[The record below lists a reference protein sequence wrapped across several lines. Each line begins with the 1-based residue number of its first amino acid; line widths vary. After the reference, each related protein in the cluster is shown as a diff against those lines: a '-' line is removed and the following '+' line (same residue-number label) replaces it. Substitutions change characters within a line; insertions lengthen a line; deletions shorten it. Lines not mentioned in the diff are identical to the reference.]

1 MRKEQIIY
9 LEKPGPQNTEAV
21 IDAVQTYIARSGL
34 NRVVVASTTG
44 ATAMKFAAALKNKAE
59 LVIVTHHTGWTQEGT
74 QEFDAENRRKLERGG
89 ATILTQSHVLS
100 GVERSISRK
109 FGGISRVETI
119 AEALRSLFGQGL
131 KVGVE
136 IAIMAADAGA
146 VPIEDVIAVG
156 GTGSGSDTAIVIRPA
171 HMNNF
176 FDARIRE
183 ILIVP
188 RGGDARSI

>member
-9 LEKPGPQNTEAV
+9 LEKSGPQNTESV
-21 IDAVQTYIARSGL
+21 IGAVQSYIARRSL

-44 ATAMKFAAALKNKAE
+44 ATAIEFAAALKDKAQ
-59 LVIVTHHTGWTQEGT
+59 LVIVTHHTGFSQEGT
-74 QEFDAENRRKLERGG
+74 QRFDAEKRKKLESEGV
-89 ATILTQSHVLS
+89 TVLTQSHVLS
-100 GVERSISRK
+100 GVERSISRR
-109 FGGISRVETI
+109 FGGISRVESI
-119 AEALRSLFGQGL
+119 AEALRSLFGHGL
-131 KVGVE
+131 KVCVE
-136 IAIMAADAGA
+136 VAIMAADAGA

>member
-9 LEKPGPQNTEAV
+9 LEKPGPQNTESV
-21 IDAVQTYIARSGL
+21 IGAVQSYIARRGL

-44 ATAMKFAAALKNKAE
+44 ATAVKFAAALKEKAQ
-59 LVIVTHHTGWTQEGT
+59 LVIVTHHTGFSQEGT
-74 QEFDAENRRKLERGG
+74 QRFDAEKRKMLEAEGV
-89 ATILTQSHVLS
+89 TVLTQSHVLS
-100 GVERSISRK
+100 GVERSISRR
-109 FGGISRVETI
+109 FGGISRVESI
-119 AEALRSLFGQGL
+119 AEALRSLFGHGL
-131 KVGVE
+131 KVCVE

>member
-9 LEKPGPQNTEAV
+9 LERAGPQNTKEV
-21 IDAVQTYIARSGL
+21 IDAVKTYIARSGL
-34 NRVVVASTTG
+34 KRVVVASTTG
-44 ATAMKFAAALKNKAE
+44 ATAAKFADALENTEE
-59 LVIVTHHTGWTQEGT
+59 LVVVTHHTGFSQEGV
-74 QEFDAENRRKLERGG
+74 QRFDAETRKKLERRGV
-89 ATILTQSHVLS
+89 TVLTQSHVLS

-119 AEALRSLFGQGL
+119 AEALRSLLGHGL
-131 KVGVE
+131 KVCVE
-136 IAIMAADAGA
+136 IAIMAADAG
-146 VPIEDVIAVG
+146 VIPIDDVIAVG
-156 GTGSGSDTAIVIRPA
+156 GTGSGSDTAVLIHPA

-176 FDARIRE
+176 FDARIRG

>member
-9 LEKPGPQNTEAV
+9 LETPGPQNTEDV
-21 IDAVQTYIARSGL
+21 INAVQSYVVKSGL
-34 NRVVVASTTG
+34 KRVVVASTTG
-44 ATAMKFAAALKNKAE
+44 STAIKFAAALKNKAE
-59 LVIVTHHTGWTQEGT
+59 LVVVTHHTGFSQEGT
-74 QEFDAENRRKLERGG
+74 QHFDAEKRKKLESEGV
-89 ATILTQSHVLS
+89 TVLTQSHVLS
-100 GVERSISRK
+100 GVERSISRR

-119 AEALRSLFGQGL
+119 AEALRSLFGHGL
-131 KVGVE
+131 KVCVE

-146 VPIEDVIAVG
+146 VPIEDLIAVG

-176 FDARIRE
+176 FDAQIRQ